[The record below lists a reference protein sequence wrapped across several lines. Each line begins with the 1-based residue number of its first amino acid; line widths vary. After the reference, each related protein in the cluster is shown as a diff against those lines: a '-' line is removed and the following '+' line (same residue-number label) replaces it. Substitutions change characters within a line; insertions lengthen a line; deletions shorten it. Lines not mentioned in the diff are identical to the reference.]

1 MNQKMIVGIALLVL
15 GAVLLYFGQNA
26 ANAPTEEIAE
36 ALTGQYSDR
45 TIMFLAGGAV
55 SAVIGVVML
64 VKK

>member
-1 MNQKMIVGIALLVL
+1 MNQKMIIGIALLVL
-15 GAVLLYFGQNA
+15 GAVLLYFGLNA
-26 ANAPTEEIAE
+26 ANAPAEEFAE

-45 TIMFLAGGAV
+45 TMMYLAGGAI